1 MTNATANTPAAEA
14 AKVPSIV
21 EMDSRRIFDTT
32 DAAIEYLTGL
42 GGKYADFARVPFVGT
57 GIGEDGN
64 FDSAIYVEGM
74 RVMVSKLTNKGSRE
88 KGTETTMKA
97 IVVAPVPSLE
107 LLLATEGGADFVN
120 RVLATELNH
129 IAVRQLRTA
138 DDVSTEIGTVPTTVD
153 GYINTGNGD
162 GASLLDAYNALWQ
175 NLNKALAAKIPA
187 WARARFTKQ
196 ELKKALESAAYA
208 REIYS
213 ALEDRPAKAD
223 GSSGSVFV
231 TALVMLTNA
240 AKRDA
245 LDSTV
250 FERWAANRDAAKF
263 DPASEQE
270 LDFDMDEL
278 AASLVAP
285 VAATPAGD
293 DATDTGASDDATD
306 STAPTDQPATA

>member
-1 MTNATANTPAAEA
+1 MTDEANKTAAAA
-14 AKVPSIV
+14 GAKAPSIV
-21 EMDSRRIFDTT
+21 AMESRRIFDST

-42 GGKYADFARVPFVGT
+42 GAKYHDFGRVPFVGT

-64 FDSAIYVEGM
+64 FDPAVYVNGM
-74 RVMVSKLTNKGSRE
+74 RVMVSKLTNKGSKE

-107 LLLATEGGADFVN
+107 LLMSTEGGPDFVN

-129 IAVRQLRTA
+129 IAVRQLRNA
-138 DDVSTEIGTVPTTVD
+138 DDVSTEIGSVPTTVD
-153 GYINTGNGD
+153 GYINTGNGE

-223 GSSGSVFV
+223 GTSGSLFV
-231 TALVMLTNA
+231 AALVMLTSA

-245 LDSTV
+245 LDSTL
-250 FERWAANRDAAKF
+250 FERWATNRDAAMF
-263 DPASEQE
+263 DPASETE
-270 LDFDMDEL
+270 IDFDMDEL
-278 AASLVAP
+278 AASLLAP
-285 VAATPAGD
+285 ASATPIAG
-293 DATDTGASDDATD
+293 AETGTGNADD
-306 STAPTDQPATA
+306 STAEAEQPVG